1 MKTDF
6 RPPLP
11 DILSDMQQLLGSLKE
26 MMLAEQQQ
34 LISAHPDSYRL
45 QNLAEDKQAALNT
58 LDYLDKQRMN
68 AGTAAGLQAPYLRE
82 SALHARWQQIHLRVT
97 ELQQMNQHTALLLQ
111 QQMDRTAQALTL
123 LHPLQTQALYGPD
136 GQGR

>member
-1 MKTDF
+1 MSTDF
-6 RPPLP
+6 CPPLP

-26 MMLAEQQQ
+26 MMQAEQQQ
-34 LISAHPDSYRL
+34 LISAIPDSYRL
-45 QNLAEDKQAALNT
+45 HNLAEDKQAALST
-58 LDYLDKQRMN
+58 LDYLDKQRISADN
-68 AGTAAGLQAPYLRE
+68 TAGLQAPYRQD

-123 LHPLQTQALYGPD
+123 LCPLQTQALYGPD